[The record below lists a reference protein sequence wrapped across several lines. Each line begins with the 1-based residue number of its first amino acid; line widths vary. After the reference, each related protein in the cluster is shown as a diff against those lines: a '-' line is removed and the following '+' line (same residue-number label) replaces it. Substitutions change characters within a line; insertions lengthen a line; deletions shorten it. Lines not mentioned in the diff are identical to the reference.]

1 MQFSVTVNGQCAG
14 GNHVQL
20 TVTAGQ
26 QVRQITVSRDDLM
39 IDFSS
44 VEDVRDFLI
53 PLLRQRIK
61 GSGAITPAQRRTAI
75 ESAPFY
81 I

>member
-1 MQFSVTVNGQCAG
+1 MQFTVTVSGQCASG
-14 GNHVQL
+14 GHVHL
-20 TVTAGQ
+20 AVTAGQ
-26 QVRQITVSRDDLM
+26 QTRQITVSRDDFL

-44 VEDVRDFLI
+44 VDDVRDFLI

-61 GSGAITPAQRRTAI
+61 ESRATTPAQRRTAI
-75 ESAPFY
+75 ENAPFY

>member
-1 MQFSVTVNGQCAG
+1 MQFTVAVNGQCAG
-14 GNHVQL
+14 GNHVHL

-26 QVRQITVSRDDLM
+26 QARQITVSRDDFL

-44 VEDVRDFLI
+44 VDDVRDFLI

-61 GSGAITPAQRRTAI
+61 EAGATTPAQRRTAI